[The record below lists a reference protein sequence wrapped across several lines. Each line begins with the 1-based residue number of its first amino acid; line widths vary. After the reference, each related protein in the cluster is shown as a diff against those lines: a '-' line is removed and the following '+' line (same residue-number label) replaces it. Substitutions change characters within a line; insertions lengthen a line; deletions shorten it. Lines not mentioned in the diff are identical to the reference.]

1 MTEENNLHTAQPHNN
16 NDLFKNCSQIYKI
29 KTAAQKK
36 NTQKLNHHASQTTSD
51 INRHRL
57 RQSHTHTQ
65 THTPRPGHSTKW
77 PEKEPEKSPTKK
89 TN

>member
-57 RQSHTHTQ
+57 RQSHAHQDQATAQ
-65 THTPRPGHSTKW
+65 SGQRKNQ
-77 PEKEPEKSPTKK
+77 KSL
-89 TN
+89 